1 MDKNY
6 GYKHTKGFIVF
17 ILLVILM
24 AVVSA
29 YAQVTDSYTGNLINN
44 TTNANNVSSTWQN
57 AGTINQP
64 ITCWAPGDPGYCGPL
79 PYVNAWG
86 SPNQIN
92 FSYGMT
98 ELYQMINV
106 GKALPNGGAGLV
118 NTGYRLKFEAKN
130 GNGWDDGRTDFL
142 KAQVTL
148 YGPNNSKTLE
158 QHTYDLN
165 YKFNWT
171 YFVYDSNWNT
181 TKVGYRE
188 NQVGNVKL
196 SFYGMDNNYWAG
208 PYGPEI
214 RDISFSLKYRPDPCI
229 KNPLFSPECPKF
241 TEEINKITATPSTN
255 TQASTTSTDYQ
266 QPKSESDPH
275 HKKDNNFDMGEKEDG
290 VFRFEE
296 ERLAE
301 PTHLRLD
308 NLQFALNKIFD
319 AQTKQEEQSI
329 EIANNA
335 VAKTEQQTKDIVR
348 NAEQRVREVV
358 NQQFKDIESVKPQQ
372 VTEQSKQNTTSLE
385 SIFKGPETNSSF
397 TQFSLP
403 GNQNTSVV
411 SILQDNRS
419 TSNQQ
424 REQQNTAIRP
434 QQNIQQLNNRQET
447 NFTFELGRD
456 SVRQSESVFGTV
468 NSRQSLPSVAIYAPL
483 QNQMSTTQNTQPIV
497 NNVEVVVQPVFTL
510 PRAESQINTTPT
522 VSNTN
527 TTVTQQLFQPTTPSK
542 NIEIPTLASNF
553 LTNRADPI
561 NEILES
567 KNNIKVEN
575 KVEEKTQTVK
585 TNVQDN
591 EVAGGVAIQNIATIP
606 VGFNQYTNFILRDVA
621 FYAPKEIYRGQRT
634 VDNARA
640 MRNLSSDRL
649 HQDMIDL
656 QYRR

>member
-1 MDKNY
+1 MNNIFKLIIIFALFLS
-6 GYKHTKGFIVF
+6 KAT
-17 ILLVILM
+17 
-24 AVVSA
+24 
-29 YAQVTDSYTGNLINN
+29 AQPTDSITSNLINN
-44 TTNANNVSSTWQN
+44 TTTANTVTSTWQN

-64 ITCWAPGDPGYCGPL
+64 ITCWAPGDPGYCGPQ

-86 SPNQIN
+86 SPNTVN
-92 FSYGMT
+92 FSYGFT
-98 ELYQMINV
+98 ELYQVVNV
-106 GKALPNGGAGLV
+106 SKALPNLGSGLV
-118 NTGYRLKFEAKN
+118 TTGFIFNWRSKN
-130 GNGWDDGRTDFL
+130 GNYWDDGRQDEL
-142 KAQVTL
+142 KAYVQGYTKS
-148 YGPNNSKTLE
+148 GKWIENFN
-158 QHTYDLN
+158 YDLN
-165 YKFNWT
+165 FVHNWT
-171 YFVYDSNWNT
+171 DFTWNQNWS
-181 TKVGYRE
+181 KIRRPDDLA
-188 NQVGNVKL
+188 NVVFGFAGK
-196 SFYGMDNNYWAG
+196 DNNFWTG

-214 RDISFSLKYRPDPCI
+214 TNISFSLKYKPDPCV
-229 KNPLFSPECPKF
+229 KNPLYSPECPKF
-241 TEEINKITATPSTN
+241 TDELSKITATPTTN
-255 TQASTTSTDYQ
+255 TATSSNTIDYQ
-266 QPKSESDPH
+266 PPKSENDIN

-308 NLQFALNKIFD
+308 NLEFALNKIFD
-319 AQTKQEEQSI
+319 TQIKQEEQSI

-358 NQQFKDIESVKPQQ
+358 DQQFKDIESVKPEH
-372 VTEQSKQNTTSLE
+372 VTEQSKQNTTGLE
-385 SIFKGPETNSSF
+385 SIFKGPETNSSV

-411 SILQDNRS
+411 TILQDNRS
-419 TSNQQ
+419 TTNQQ

-497 NNVEVVVQPVFTL
+497 NNVEVVVQPVFIL

-527 TTVTQQLFQPTTPSK
+527 TTVTQQLFQPTTPSQ
-542 NIEIPTLASNF
+542 NIEIPTLANNF

-575 KVEEKTQTVK
+575 KVEEKTQTLK
-585 TNVQDN
+585 PNVQDN

-640 MRNLSSDRL
+640 LRNLSSDRL

>member
-17 ILLVILM
+17 ILVTII
-24 AVVSA
+24 AAIVAA
-29 YAQVTDSYTGNLINN
+29 YAQPIDSTTGNLINN
-44 TTNANNVSSTWQN
+44 TTSANNVTSTWQN

-64 ITCWAPGDPGYCGPL
+64 ITCWKPEDPGYCGPQ

-92 FSYGMT
+92 FSYGFT
-98 ELYQMINV
+98 ELYQVVNV
-106 GKALPNGGAGLV
+106 SKALPNLGSGLV
-118 NTGYRLKFEAKN
+118 TTGFIFGWRSKN
-130 GNGWDDGRTDFL
+130 GNEWDDARQDEL
-142 KAQVTL
+142 KAYVQGYTKS
-148 YGPNNSKTLE
+148 GKWIENFN
-158 QHTYDLN
+158 YDLN
-165 YKFNWT
+165 FKHNWT
-171 YFVYDSNWNT
+171 DFTWNQNWSQL
-181 TKVGYRE
+181 RRPDDLA
-188 NQVGNVKL
+188 NVVFGFAGK
-196 SFYGMDNNYWAG
+196 DNNFWAG

-214 RDISFSLKYRPDPCI
+214 INVSFQLKYKPDPCV
-229 KNPLFSPECPKF
+229 KNPLYSPECPKF
-241 TEEINKITATPSTN
+241 TDELSKITATPTTN
-255 TQASTTSTDYQ
+255 TTISSNTLDYQ
-266 QPKSESDPH
+266 PPKSENDIN
-275 HKKDNNFDMGEKEDG
+275 HKKDNNFDMGEKEDV
-290 VFRFEE
+290 VFHFEE

-308 NLQFALNKIFD
+308 NLEFALNKIFD

-385 SIFKGPETNSSF
+385 SIFKGPETNNSV

-419 TSNQQ
+419 TTNQQ

-447 NFTFELGRD
+447 NFSFELGRD

-483 QNQMSTTQNTQPIV
+483 QNQMSTIQNTQPLV

-510 PRAESQINTTPT
+510 PRAESQINTTPII
-522 VSNTN
+522 SNTN
-527 TTVTQQLFQPTTPSK
+527 TTVTQQLFQPITPSQ

-585 TNVQDN
+585 SNVQDN

-621 FYAPKEIYRGQRT
+621 FYAPKEIYRGQLT

-640 MRNLSSDRL
+640 LRNLSSDRL